1 MTAPTLI
8 LTHPDCLEH
17 HPPPGHPESPARL
30 EAVLAAL
37 RAEPALPLVWG
48 EAPLASDAA
57 LLRVHPQAHLD
68 VLEDLLPAPGARA
81 VAVDPD
87 TSLSAG
93 SLAAARR
100 AAGAVVAGVD
110 AVMGGTARAV
120 FCAVRPPGHHA
131 EPDRAMGF
139 CLFNS
144 VAVAARH
151 ARAVHGLERV
161 VVVDFDVHHGNGSQ
175 ALAEQDPTFFYASIH
190 QIPCYPGTGHAHETA
205 QGNLI
210 NLPVPPGT
218 GSAAWLDA
226 FETRLLPAVAAWQ
239 PQLVI
244 ISAGFDAH
252 RDDPL
257 AGLALAADDY
267 ARATAG
273 LCAIAPG
280 RVVSALEGGY
290 HLGALAA
297 CVRAHV
303 GALTAA

>member
-1 MTAPTLI
+1 MTAQTLI
-8 LTHPDCLEH
+8 LTHPDCLDH
-17 HPPPGHPESPARL
+17 RTPPGHPESPARL
-30 EAVLAAL
+30 ETVLAAL
-37 RAEPALPLVWG
+37 RAEPVLPVTWA
-48 EAPLASDAA
+48 EAPLASDEA
-57 LLRVHPQAHLD
+57 LLRVHSQDHLD
-68 VLEDLLPAPGARA
+68 FLTSRLPAPGARA
-81 VAVDPD
+81 IPVDPD

-110 AVMGGTARAV
+110 AVMNGEARAV

-131 EPDRAMGF
+131 EPEQAMGF

-151 ARAVHGLERV
+151 ARAVHGLQRV

-175 ALAEQDPTFFYASIH
+175 TLAEQDRDFFYASIH
-190 QIPCYPGTGHAHETA
+190 QSPCYPGTGRADEVAH
-205 QGNLI
+205 GNLI
-210 NLPVPPGT
+210 NLPVAPGT
-218 GSAAWLDA
+218 GGAAWLEA
-226 FETRLLPAVAAWQ
+226 FETRLLPTVAAWQ
-239 PQLVI
+239 PELVI

-257 AGLALAADDY
+257 ANLALVADDF

-290 HLGALAA
+290 HLDALAA

-303 GALTAA
+303 GALIAA

>member
-1 MTAPTLI
+1 MTTPTLI
-8 LTHPDCLEH
+8 LTHPDCLDH
-17 HPPPGHPESPARL
+17 RPPPGHPESPARL

-37 RAEPALPLVWG
+37 RAQPALPLVWG
-48 EAPLASDAA
+48 EAPLASDEA

-68 VLEDLLPAPGARA
+68 FLAARLPEPGARA

-110 AVMGGTARAV
+110 AVMSGTARAV

-131 EPDRAMGF
+131 EPDQAMGF

-175 ALAEQDPTFFYASIH
+175 TLAEQDPHFFYASIH
-190 QIPCYPGTGHAHETA
+190 QSPCYPGTGRADETA
-205 QGNLI
+205 HGNLI

-218 GSAAWLDA
+218 GSAAWLEA
-226 FETRLLPAVAAWQ
+226 FETRLLPAVAAWR

-257 AGLALAADDY
+257 AGLALATEDF

-290 HLGALAA
+290 HLDALAA

-303 GALTAA
+303 GALGEA